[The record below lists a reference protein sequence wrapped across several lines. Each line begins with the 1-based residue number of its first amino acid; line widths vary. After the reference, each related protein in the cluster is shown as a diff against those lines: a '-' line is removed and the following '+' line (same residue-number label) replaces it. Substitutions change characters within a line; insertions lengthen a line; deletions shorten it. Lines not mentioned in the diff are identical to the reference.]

1 MASTYVCEWMTRR
14 VHTTIRQSAKIP
26 SMMGDE
32 KTVATREGTYFNR
45 LNGGLDLE
53 TYKALCAD
61 TADVVLETIYYCQS
75 ELGSLGKSLY
85 ESRKIL
91 NPNFDPDEEVSPAAT
106 VTATYI
112 QRLCMHVLMLIIF
125 L

>member
-75 ELGSLGKSLY
+75 ELGSLGKSLCA
-85 ESRKIL
+85 SRKIL
-91 NPNFDPDEEVSPAAT
+91 NPNFDPLEEVSPAAT